1 VIPHGWLGPTPM
13 GDNLEL
19 GAVIIEFHCSRALHP
34 YLPMSYIRIGI
45 MSPDSGIQPSV
56 HSPLMRVSAH

>member
-45 MSPDSGIQPSV
+45 MSPDSR
-56 HSPLMRVSAH
+56 LRVRVMEEVARGLA